1 MSQIISQ
8 FAFPTALITFIAAL
22 STVLV
27 APARASQAVQAA
39 APVIEEV
46 VVTAE
51 FRPVSAAAV
60 SGSISVLD
68 PAASGELI
76 NHLDEVLSRA
86 ANVNLTSGASRA
98 RFFQIRGIGERS
110 QFVEPL
116 NSSVGLIVDE
126 VDLSGLGGAAT
137 LFDVQQVE
145 VLRGPQGTLY
155 GANAMAGLINVV
167 TPDATENLSGS
178 LQVDAGNF
186 SARGAGG
193 VLAGPISD
201 EIGFRISARAYEDDG
216 FIDNI
221 YLNRDDTN
229 ARDEHSLRAKV
240 QGKLSEGTWQIAAGS
255 VDVDNGYDAFSLDN
269 NRNTRS
275 DEPGRDAQRSSYLAF
290 NASSSLNSAVILEMS
305 VGWVDSDIAY
315 GYDED
320 WTFSG
325 FHPFG
330 YSSTDLYLRDV
341 ETRTADIRLL
351 SAPGQ
356 GLAAGAV
363 DWVVGVYALDKD
375 VDFSRDYT
383 FAGGLF
389 TSDFA
394 IDRLALYGELATKLS
409 DSWRISLGLRAEQ
422 HESDYTDSE
431 AVRFAPDDDLIGGR
445 LLLERFLASG
455 NMLYMSFTRGYKAG
469 GFNTSSSLDVD
480 LREFDP
486 ESLWN
491 MEAGFKGRLMDD
503 RL

>member
-178 LQVDAGNF
+178 LQVDAGNY

-275 DEPGRDAQRSSYLAF
+275 DEPGRDAQ
-290 NASSSLNSAVILEMS
+290 SLPIWPSTRAV
-305 VGWVDSDIAY
+305 V
-315 GYDED
+315 
-320 WTFSG
+320 
-325 FHPFG
+325 
-330 YSSTDLYLRDV
+330 
-341 ETRTADIRLL
+341 
-351 SAPGQ
+351 
-356 GLAAGAV
+356 
-363 DWVVGVYALDKD
+363 
-375 VDFSRDYT
+375 
-383 FAGGLF
+383 
-389 TSDFA
+389 
-394 IDRLALYGELATKLS
+394 
-409 DSWRISLGLRAEQ
+409 
-422 HESDYTDSE
+422 
-431 AVRFAPDDDLIGGR
+431 
-445 LLLERFLASG
+445 
-455 NMLYMSFTRGYKAG
+455 
-469 GFNTSSSLDVD
+469 
-480 LREFDP
+480 
-486 ESLWN
+486 
-491 MEAGFKGRLMDD
+491 
-503 RL
+503 